1 MMILSILATV
11 VLLGALFY
19 HRVSLFISSLILL
32 AWTAA
37 LGVAGLWS
45 AWVLVPLAIILV
57 PFNFAPMRKSMI
69 SAPVFRGF
77 RKVMPPMSRTEKEAI
92 DAGTTWWEGDLFQ
105 GKPDWKKLHNYPQPR
120 LTAEEQAFLDGPVE
134 EACRMANDFQITH
147 ELADL
152 PPELWAYL
160 KEHRFFAMII
170 KKEYG
175 GLEFSAYAQSRVLQ
189 KLSGVSGILAITVGV
204 PNSLG
209 PGELLQHYGTDEQ
222 KDHYLPRLARGQ
234 EIPCF
239 ALTSPE
245 AGSDAGAIPDTGI
258 VCMGEWQGQQ
268 VLGMR
273 LTWNKRYITLAP
285 IATVLGLAFKLSD
298 PEKLLG
304 GAEDLGITC
313 ALIPTTTPGVE
324 IGRRHFPLNVPFQN
338 GPTRGKDVF
347 VPIDYIIG
355 GPKMAGQG
363 WRMLV
368 ECLSVGR
375 GITLP
380 SNSTG
385 GVKSVAL
392 ATGAYAHIRRQFK
405 ISIGKMEGIEEPL
418 ARIAGN
424 AYVMD
429 AAASLIT
436 YGIMLGEKPAVLSA
450 IVKYHCTHRGQQSI
464 IDAMDMLYTSELE
477 GFCLVSSDSDFTKLA
492 SRLRE
497 SGKTVIGMGEGKT
510 PSPFRK
516 ACDIFT
522 ELELLLEDN
531 TMGKEERNTH
541 SHASGKWQK
550 KDNHDSM
557 VSKEK
562 IEEAVVKIITENQ
575 NNDRETGLGEVGSR
589 LVKLYPDFDVR
600 RYGYSL
606 LSKFLESLPKLM
618 LMQEGTK
625 VTVTIYEDKSRKE
638 MLEEYILLQIQSA
651 GGYGIPLSSLG
662 NRIRMRFGDFKVRDY
677 GFSQFKQ
684 YIASFPDVEFVDDE
698 ERTRAVYMEE

>member
-1 MMILSILATV
+1 MEDRFA
-11 VLLGALFY
+11 LL
-19 HRVSLFISSLILL
+19 
-32 AWTAA
+32 
-37 LGVAGLWS
+37 
-45 AWVLVPLAIILV
+45 
-57 PFNFAPMRKSMI
+57 
-69 SAPVFRGF
+69 
-77 RKVMPPMSRTEKEAI
+77 I
-92 DAGTTWWEGDLFQ
+92 DADNVSAKYIKPILDELSKYGNVTYKRIYGDWT
-105 GKPDWKKLHNYPQPR
+105 KTNNASWK
-120 LTAEEQAFLDGPVE
+120 E
-134 EACRMANDFQITH
+134 
-147 ELADL
+147 
-152 PPELWAYL
+152 
-160 KEHRFFAMII
+160 
-170 KKEYG
+170 
-175 GLEFSAYAQSRVLQ
+175 
-189 KLSGVSGILAITVGV
+189 
-204 PNSLG
+204 
-209 PGELLQHYGTDEQ
+209 ELLQNSITPIQQFSYTHGKNATD
-222 KDHYLPRLARGQ
+222 
-234 EIPCF
+234 
-239 ALTSPE
+239 
-245 AGSDAGAIPDTGI
+245 
-258 VCMGEWQGQQ
+258 
-268 VLGMR
+268 
-273 LTWNKRYITLAP
+273 
-285 IATVLGLAFKLSD
+285 
-298 PEKLLG
+298 
-304 GAEDLGITC
+304 
-313 ALIPTTTPGVE
+313 
-324 IGRRHFPLNVPFQN
+324 
-338 GPTRGKDVF
+338 
-347 VPIDYIIG
+347 
-355 GPKMAGQG
+355 
-363 WRMLV
+363 
-368 ECLSVGR
+368 
-375 GITLP
+375 
-380 SNSTG
+380 
-385 GVKSVAL
+385 
-392 ATGAYAHIRRQFK
+392 
-405 ISIGKMEGIEEPL
+405 
-418 ARIAGN
+418 
-424 AYVMD
+424 
-429 AAASLIT
+429 
-436 YGIMLGEKPAVLSA
+436 SA
-450 IVKYHCTHRGQQSI
+450 MI

-541 SHASGKWQK
+541 SHASRKWQK

-651 GGYGIPLSSLG
+651 GSYGIPLSSLG

>member
-1 MMILSILATV
+1 MEDRFA
-11 VLLGALFY
+11 LL
-19 HRVSLFISSLILL
+19 
-32 AWTAA
+32 
-37 LGVAGLWS
+37 
-45 AWVLVPLAIILV
+45 
-57 PFNFAPMRKSMI
+57 
-69 SAPVFRGF
+69 
-77 RKVMPPMSRTEKEAI
+77 I
-92 DAGTTWWEGDLFQ
+92 DADNVSAKYIKPILDELSKYGNVTYKRIYGDWT
-105 GKPDWKKLHNYPQPR
+105 KTNNASWK
-120 LTAEEQAFLDGPVE
+120 E
-134 EACRMANDFQITH
+134 
-147 ELADL
+147 
-152 PPELWAYL
+152 
-160 KEHRFFAMII
+160 
-170 KKEYG
+170 
-175 GLEFSAYAQSRVLQ
+175 
-189 KLSGVSGILAITVGV
+189 
-204 PNSLG
+204 
-209 PGELLQHYGTDEQ
+209 ELLQNSITPIQQFSYTHGKNATD
-222 KDHYLPRLARGQ
+222 
-234 EIPCF
+234 
-239 ALTSPE
+239 
-245 AGSDAGAIPDTGI
+245 
-258 VCMGEWQGQQ
+258 
-268 VLGMR
+268 
-273 LTWNKRYITLAP
+273 
-285 IATVLGLAFKLSD
+285 
-298 PEKLLG
+298 
-304 GAEDLGITC
+304 
-313 ALIPTTTPGVE
+313 
-324 IGRRHFPLNVPFQN
+324 
-338 GPTRGKDVF
+338 
-347 VPIDYIIG
+347 
-355 GPKMAGQG
+355 
-363 WRMLV
+363 
-368 ECLSVGR
+368 
-375 GITLP
+375 
-380 SNSTG
+380 
-385 GVKSVAL
+385 
-392 ATGAYAHIRRQFK
+392 
-405 ISIGKMEGIEEPL
+405 
-418 ARIAGN
+418 
-424 AYVMD
+424 
-429 AAASLIT
+429 
-436 YGIMLGEKPAVLSA
+436 SA
-450 IVKYHCTHRGQQSI
+450 MI

-550 KDNHDSM
+550 KDNHVSM

-651 GGYGIPLSSLG
+651 GSYGIPLSSLG